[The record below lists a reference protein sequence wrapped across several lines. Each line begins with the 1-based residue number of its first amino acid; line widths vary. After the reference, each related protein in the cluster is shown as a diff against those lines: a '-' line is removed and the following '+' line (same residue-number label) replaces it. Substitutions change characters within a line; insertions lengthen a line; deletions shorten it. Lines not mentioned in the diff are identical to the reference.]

1 MFIEINNILINV
13 NNITR
18 IYYRIS
24 DSTSSKPEFVIYI
37 HTNDGG
43 TAVLNFTTNPDELIF
58 SSKVIMLKDFD
69 EVDVKSIND
78 IKIIDLCD
86 RLINYG
92 VLDQKYTSIEGVV
105 SNL

>member
-1 MFIEINNILINV
+1 
-13 NNITR
+13 
-18 IYYRIS
+18 
-24 DSTSSKPEFVIYI
+24 
-37 HTNDGG
+37 
-43 TAVLNFTTNPDELIF
+43 
-58 SSKVIMLKDFD
+58 MLKAFD
-69 EVDVKSIND
+69 DVDVKSIND